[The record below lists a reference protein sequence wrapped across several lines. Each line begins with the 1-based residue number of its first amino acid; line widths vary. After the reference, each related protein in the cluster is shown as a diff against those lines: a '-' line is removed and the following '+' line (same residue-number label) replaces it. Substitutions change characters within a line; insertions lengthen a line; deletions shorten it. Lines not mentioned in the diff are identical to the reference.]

1 MIGPDGSW
9 SEEILSEGAGGSSA
23 YPLLM
28 AVYQELVDGV
38 PAGSSLLPAQL
49 SAFSKRSL
57 IHAAGSEFSRAVR
70 RRALPPLIAIGI
82 GAVLLSSFIWV
93 GRFLTTQVPEPSPA
107 ASPGTVNLEIN
118 IDADGSAHVSKV
130 LSGDPGLTSGAVETI
145 NRWTYKP
152 AEINGKP
159 VSATTRMEIKVDSPQ
174 SR

>member
-1 MIGPDGSW
+1 
-9 SEEILSEGAGGSSA
+9 
-23 YPLLM
+23 M
-28 AVYQELVDGV
+28 AVYQELLDGV

-82 GAVLLSSFIWV
+82 GAV
-93 GRFLTTQVPEPSPA
+93 PSVELRLGGTIPHNSGPRAVPA

-118 IDADGSAHVSKV
+118 IGVDGSAHVSKV
-130 LSGDPGLTSGAVETI
+130 LSGDPGLTGGAVETI